1 MLKRILSS
9 IFDNGNAARSLEI
22 LQGSMLEKKIINTDE
37 QEDFHKTYN
46 QAVKDGYIIS
56 DGRMG
61 RIKLSQE
68 GIGMLKKLK

>member
-1 MLKRILSS
+1 
-9 IFDNGNAARSLEI
+9 
-22 LQGSMLEKKIINTDE
+22 MLEKKIINTDE